1 MDDVTDREIEKLVK
15 QISDKLLHER
25 REIYPSAKT
34 EIIKPMDKGRE
45 SQKQTWGFPHF
56 DPKKSGVI
64 FNARSETVQDKRM
77 FKDSVMTRRCIIP
90 AAGYFEWNSMKDKYQ
105 FTSPDREILLFAGFY
120 KEYGDEK
127 RFVIL
132 TTEANES
139 IKSIHDRMPLILDAS
154 EMDYWLLDDTA
165 VKSLLKKRPKE
176 LDKQIQGQMTLF
188 DLADRDK
195 DFRRGLE

>member
-1 MDDVTDREIEKLVK
+1 MNDETDREIEKLVK

-34 EIIKPMDKGRE
+34 DIIKSMEGGRE
-45 SQKQTWGFPHF
+45 SQRQIWGFPHF

-64 FNARSETVQDKRM
+64 FNARSETVQEKRM
-77 FKDSVMTRRCIIP
+77 FKDSVTTRRCIIP
-90 AAGYFEWNSMKDKYQ
+90 AAGYYEWNSMKDKYQ
-105 FTSPDREILLFAGFY
+105 FTSSDGEILLFAGFY

-139 IKSIHDRMPLILDAS
+139 IKNIHDRMPLILDAS
-154 EMDYWLLDDTA
+154 EIDYWLLDDTA
-165 VKSLLKKRPKE
+165 VEPLLKKRPKE
-176 LDKQIQGQMTLF
+176 LDKQIQGQMSLF
-188 DLADRDK
+188 DLK
-195 DFRRGLE
+195 E